1 VRAFLDVNDEIG
13 RAAAATLLGVGEGRA
28 SNILSDLYNERG
40 AIEPVGAAR
49 GRGVRYKL
57 AS

>member
-1 VRAFLDVNDEIG
+1 MKNFREGDLVSVRGEI
-13 RAAAATLLGVGEGRA
+13 VGEGRA